1 MPKRLKPANSTRRV
15 AAPRPTAAARGY
27 CSAAWRRTRL
37 AVIARD
43 GAMCQMCG
51 MLVSGQDAH
60 VDHIIEKPLG
70 TDALNNLRLL
80 CRSCHSKRHAT
91 PTAFRRD

>member
-1 MPKRLKPANSTRRV
+1 
-15 AAPRPTAAARGY
+15 
-27 CSAAWRRTRL
+27 
-37 AVIARD
+37 
-43 GAMCQMCG
+43 MCQMCG

>member
-1 MPKRLKPANSTRRV
+1 MPKRIPSFR
-15 AAPRPTAAARGY
+15 PRPKSIRLTAAQRGY

-43 GAMCQMCG
+43 EGKCQLCSG
-51 MLVSGQDAH
+51 LVTGKDAH

-70 TDALNNLRLL
+70 TDAMNNLRLL
-80 CRSCHSKRHAT
+80 CQSCHSKRHAQDSLGQG
-91 PTAFRRD
+91 A

>member
-1 MPKRLKPANSTRRV
+1 MKSVPKRIPAFRPRP
-15 AAPRPTAAARGY
+15 AMPRPTAAERGY

-43 GAMCQMCG
+43 EGKCQLCG
-51 MLVSGQDAH
+51 ILVSGKKAH

-80 CRSCHSKRHAT
+80 CSSCHSKRHCVQDHRA
-91 PTAFRRD
+91 